1 MLALPGQS
9 GSFGFGSRHGPS
21 EGALDRLGAPL
32 PRPVGGIDRGNKTAL
47 NPAPRRAIQACLP
60 GASGGIALQWTA
72 VNAILGGRPIIL
84 VLGGPC
90 AIAECTSRDSG
101 ATGLI
106 GGDPD
111 DRHVPGDVG

>member
-47 NPAPRRAIQACLP
+47 NPAPRRAIQAWVSGVVVVAVETKRTTRNIHALALP
-60 GASGGIALQWTA
+60 
-72 VNAILGGRPIIL
+72 
-84 VLGGPC
+84 
-90 AIAECTSRDSG
+90 
-101 ATGLI
+101 
-106 GGDPD
+106 
-111 DRHVPGDVG
+111 

>member
-47 NPAPRRAIQACLP
+47 MSVPRRAIHENP
-60 GASGGIALQWTA
+60 GLLTRRLRRHCIAMDRGQCDSSVDGRLVSSLVVHGRSPSG
-72 VNAILGGRPIIL
+72 
-84 VLGGPC
+84 
-90 AIAECTSRDSG
+90 
-101 ATGLI
+101 
-106 GGDPD
+106 
-111 DRHVPGDVG
+111 

>member
-60 GASGGIALQWTA
+60 GASGGIVLQWTA
-72 VNAILGGRPIIL
+72 VNAIPRWTADWSRPWL
-84 VLGGPC
+84 SMGDRRVDEPRQWDDWPHQGW
-90 AIAECTSRDSG
+90 SG
-101 ATGLI
+101 
-106 GGDPD
+106 
-111 DRHVPGDVG
+111 

>member
-47 NPAPRRAIQACLP
+47 IAAPRRAIQVCLP
-60 GASGGIALQWTA
+60 GSSRGIALQWTA
-72 VNAILGGRPIIL
+72 VNAIPRWTADYSRPWRSMCDRR
-84 VLGGPC
+84 VDEP
-90 AIAECTSRDSG
+90 RQW
-101 ATGLI
+101 
-106 GGDPD
+106 GDWPH
-111 DRHVPGDVG
+111 RG